1 MGAMGAMGANELF
14 QVAVQTA
21 AGKFRYCG
29 GDWENQNA
37 RQSQSRRMRLGAG
50 RARCNCLQPGCF
62 WGRPRAGKGEQG
74 THIRRNLGIWTMQET
89 LDARNWPRPPVVGI
103 SSELRLRISWK
114 KWHSPAASRPAIP
127 RLGRVSERDMPLARA
142 VCQKRRDSPPFHESW
157 CAFPGKHSRT
167 DLKIG
172 NLFGTVSLESHV
184 PHPCLPSQCH
194 RPPTHH
200 PPPTTPAQFQA
211 DIRHLRWSS
220 VANISLIPWLCPSNN
235 CANRPGHEPSRAF
248 I

>member
-29 GDWENQNA
+29 DCENQNA

-200 PPPTTPAQFQA
+200 PPTTPAQFQA

-235 CANRPGHEPSRAF
+235 CANRPGHEPPRAF